1 MLLNSSKLTGIVLLI
16 LSTSLAHAQAIDS
29 PENASLMRFASG
41 SGNIAFLAAGTLL
54 PLLHS
59 GGKPRVI
66 RTLDAVGTSVVLSEF
81 FKLTVQERRP
91 DGSTRDSFPSGHA
104 TAAFALAA
112 MQPSREQP
120 YWYAGATL
128 IGVSRVALDR
138 HYVHDVLAGA
148 ALGYF
153 TAQQAK
159 SRPHG
164 LLLTPLMTRNESGL
178 TLTRRF

>member
-1 MLLNSSKLTGIVLLI
+1 MLQNLGKVICIVLFI
-16 LSTSLAHAQAIDS
+16 LNASLVHAQTVDR

-54 PLLHS
+54 HLLHS
-59 GGKPRVI
+59 GGKPQVI
-66 RTLDAVGTSVVLSEF
+66 RTLDAVGTSVVLSEL

-112 MQPSREQP
+112 MQPAREQP

-128 IGVSRVALDR
+128 IGVSRVTLDR

-153 TAQQAK
+153 TAQQAQR
-159 SRPHG
+159 RPHG
-164 LLLTPLMTRNESGL
+164 LLLTPLLTHGGTGL
-178 TLTRRF
+178 TLTRGF